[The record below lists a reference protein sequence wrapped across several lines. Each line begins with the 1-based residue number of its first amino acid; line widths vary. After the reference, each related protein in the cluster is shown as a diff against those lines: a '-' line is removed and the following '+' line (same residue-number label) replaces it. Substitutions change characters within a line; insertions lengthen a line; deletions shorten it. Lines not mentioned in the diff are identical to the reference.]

1 MLLAKGSKVRLKN
14 SGDLGVVT
22 AILDADMVQIKLEGE
37 DLEIPIFIDDLE
49 RPNANNQHIQ
59 HVPSAAIT
67 APQQEH
73 PSHQYEI
80 IQGLGW
86 QLGFVYHPTP
96 NHYEVYLI
104 NDLHSHYAYSL
115 QRLAGAQSLQTK
127 NGQIQAGSFQ
137 YVSLLPFH
145 QLNDSL
151 NFKLEVWEKLPLGSG
166 AKQIFELKLKAQ
178 HFFKTPKTLPL
189 VNQPGFNF
197 TFKKKEKP
205 TAPETLQSLAKS
217 TKIPRNPSYNRKDE
231 LLEKADF
238 SIELDLHYEALPQQG
253 IDRRNPPS
261 ILKYQLEVFDHYIAK
276 AKNLGIEKVFIIHG
290 VGTGVLK
297 KALQDRM
304 KWNPAVTKYTN
315 EYHPK
320 YGFGA
325 TEVIL
330 GG

>member
-22 AILDADMVQIKLEGE
+22 AILDADIVQIKLEGE
-37 DLEIPIFIDDLE
+37 DLEIPVFIDDLE
-49 RPNANNQHIQ
+49 RPSANNQHVHHI
-59 HVPSAAIT
+59 PSAAVT
-67 APQQEH
+67 VPPQEYAP
-73 PSHQYEI
+73 HQYNI

-96 NHYEVYLI
+96 NHYEVFLI
-104 NDLHSHYAYSL
+104 NDLNSDYAYSL
-115 QRLAGAQSLQTK
+115 QRLAGQQLLQTK

-137 YVSLLPFH
+137 NVTLLPFH

-151 NFKLEVWEKLPLGSG
+151 NFKLEVWEKLSLGSG
-166 AKQIFELKLKAQ
+166 AKQTFELKLKAQ
-178 HFFKTPKTLPL
+178 HFFKTPKTLAL

-205 TAPETLQSLAKS
+205 KVPETLQSLAKS
-217 TKIPRNPSYNRKDE
+217 TKIPRKQTSGSKDE
-231 LLEKADF
+231 LLEKAAF
-238 SIELDLHYEALPQQG
+238 PIELDLHYEALPQQG
-253 IDRRNPPS
+253 FDRRNPPS
-261 ILKYQLEVFDHYIAK
+261 ILKFQLEVFDQYIAK

-290 VGTGVLK
+290 VGAGVLK

-304 KWNPAVTKYTN
+304 QWNPAVTKYTN

-325 TEVIL
+325 TEVYL
-330 GG
+330 R